1 MLLPEP
7 TCKVNSLQTM
17 VIKWLLVTPPLIG
30 QRSIAMT
37 VSVCL
42 TVSPSV
48 REHISGTG
56 CSIFVNFHLTSRH
69 YVFKSFR
76 LVGDSAFV
84 VVFVPS
90 SCCALQ
96 AYTEG
101 RLLRASNSRSAG
113 CVRDDARSDCVTLRA
128 PLLMP
133 KRTIRT
139 RDDGERRRR
148 RGNGVCRR
156 LILQPCSSELLTNL
170 QI

>member
-1 MLLPEP
+1 
-7 TCKVNSLQTM
+7 M

-48 REHISGTG
+48 REHISGTR
-56 CSIFVNFHLTSRH
+56 CSIFVNFHLTSPC
-69 YVFKSFR
+69 VFKSFR

-96 AYTEG
+96 AYREG

-113 CVRDDARSDCVTLRA
+113 CVRDDARSDCVTLRT

-133 KRTIRT
+133 KRTIRI

-148 RGNGVCRR
+148 RGDGVCRR